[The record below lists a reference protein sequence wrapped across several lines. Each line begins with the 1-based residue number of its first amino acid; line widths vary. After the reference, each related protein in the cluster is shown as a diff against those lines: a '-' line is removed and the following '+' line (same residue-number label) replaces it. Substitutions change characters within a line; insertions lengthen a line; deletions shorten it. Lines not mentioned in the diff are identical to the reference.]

1 MKSISNSN
9 REVNDMEHATN
20 TYSSKDVAKRLS
32 VEPVT
37 IRKYSQMLEEQG
49 YSFKKDNNNWRQY
62 SEEDIVFLEY
72 ICNMRD
78 MGKSL
83 DESVQH
89 VASLY
94 RLNLSIA
101 KPDTAL
107 QEPKEQLMNFI
118 QNQQEFNQKILER
131 LDAQEQRQAERDR
144 NLMLAL
150 RETQEA
156 KQQIAA
162 SKKKWWKLSK

>member
-1 MKSISNSN
+1 MEFISNTN
-9 REVNDMEHATN
+9 KGGNDMEHAIN

-37 IRKYSQMLEEQG
+37 IRKYSQMLEDQG
-49 YSFKKDNNNWRQY
+49 YSFKKNNNNWRQY

-83 DESVQH
+83 DESIQH

-94 RLNLSIA
+94 RLNLSIS

-107 QEPKEQLMNFI
+107 QEPKEQFMNFI

-131 LDAQEQRQAERDR
+131 LEAQEQRQAERDQ
-144 NLMLAL
+144 NLMLTL
-150 RETQEA
+150 RESQEA
-156 KQQIAA
+156 KKQIAA
-162 SKKKWWKLSK
+162 SKKKWWKFW

>member
-1 MKSISNSN
+1 MEFISNTN
-9 REVNDMEHATN
+9 KGVNDMEHAIKV
-20 TYSSKDVAKRLS
+20 YSSKDVAKRLS

-37 IRKYSQMLEEQG
+37 IRKYSQMLEGQG
-49 YSFKKDNNNWRQY
+49 YSFIKDNKKWRQY
-62 SEEDIVFLEY
+62 SEKDIAFLEY
-72 ICNMRD
+72 ICTMRE

-107 QEPKEQLMNFI
+107 QEPKEQLINFI

-131 LDAQEQRQAERDR
+131 LEVQEQRQAERDQ
-144 NLMLAL
+144 NLMHVL
-150 RETQEA
+150 RESLET
-156 KQQIAA
+156 KQQIVA
-162 SKKKWWKLSK
+162 SKKKWWKLW